1 MPPTPLKILLIE
13 DSPTDALLLRELLR
27 QVTEFAF
34 EMEHVIDLESAVKT
48 ISTTSFDAIV
58 SDLGL
63 PDSSGV
69 KTYDR
74 IRATAPVTPVIIVSG
89 NHDREL
95 LTTVMNK
102 GADNYLIKDNFDG
115 NRVAIAILS
124 AIRNRSAA

>member
-1 MPPTPLKILLIE
+1 MERDKGMPLTPLKILLIE
-13 DSPTDALLLRELLR
+13 DSPTHALLLRELLR

-48 ISTTSFDAIV
+48 MSATTFDAIV

-95 LTTVMNK
+95 LTAVMNK
-102 GADNYLIKDNFDG
+102 GADN
-115 NRVAIAILS
+115 
-124 AIRNRSAA
+124 